1 MKALSTAKS
10 DAWLPVWHL
19 AAFCAIL
26 ASATVLFLV
35 PYSQGYGFVPVPLW
49 SNLVSIWSAKEFQ
62 DWQHGMIVPVISL
75 GLLWMER
82 KKIAAAN
89 VKPSNIGIAIV
100 IVALAAYWVG
110 LRAQTH
116 YIGWFSVQ
124 LFVGGAIIWLLGW
137 AVMRAVFFPWAFL
150 VFAWP
155 LPFLTETIAV
165 PLRHLMAGLSSA
177 FLNLVGIATL
187 KVGTALHSAAQYA
200 PDGSITLPA
209 GRLFTL
215 DVADPC
221 SGIRSLFAIIM
232 VSAIF
237 GYLTLPKWWQRI
249 ALIVCSV
256 PLVIAGNFFRML
268 MLTFGT
274 IWFGSEVAI
283 GQGIDNPSLYH
294 QGAGYAVFGVA
305 LIGMLAV
312 QKILAMVPEKLH
324 GFLRPDNQT
333 ASDEE
338 PQRVSTKDSSGD
350 AY

>member
-1 MKALSTAKS
+1 MKPSS
-10 DAWLPVWHL
+10 DAIANRLMPFWHL
-19 AAFCAIL
+19 AALCAIL
-26 ASATVLFLV
+26 AGATVLFLV

-49 SNLVSIWSAKEFQ
+49 SNLVSIWGAKEFQ

-82 KKIAAAN
+82 KKIAAAS
-89 VKPSNIGIAIV
+89 VKPSNVGIVVV
-100 IVALAAYWVG
+100 IAALAAYWVG

-116 YIGWFSVQ
+116 YIGWLSVQ
-124 LFVGGAIIWLLGW
+124 LFVAGAITWLLGW

-155 LPFLTETIAV
+155 LPFLTENIAV

-187 KVGTALHSAAQYA
+187 KVGTALRSAAQYA
-200 PDGSITLPA
+200 TDGSVTQPVGA
-209 GRLFTL
+209 LFTL

-237 GYLTLPKWWQRI
+237 GYLTLPTWWQRI
-249 ALIVCSV
+249 ALIVCSI
-256 PLVIAGNFFRML
+256 PLVIVGNFFRML

-283 GQGIDNPSLYH
+283 GKGIDNPSLYH

-305 LIGMLAV
+305 LLGMLAV
-312 QKILAMVPEKLH
+312 QKILALAPEKLS
-324 GFLRPDNQT
+324 GFLRQPSPA
-333 ASDEE
+333 ASDEP
-338 PQRVSTKDSSGD
+338 PQQLSPRDSSGD